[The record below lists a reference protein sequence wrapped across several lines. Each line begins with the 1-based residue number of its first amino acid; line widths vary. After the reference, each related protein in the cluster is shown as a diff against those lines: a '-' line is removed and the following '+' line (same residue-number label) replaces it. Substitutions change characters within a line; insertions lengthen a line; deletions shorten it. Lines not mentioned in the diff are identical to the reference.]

1 MNRILY
7 ADGECDAE
15 HRLVLRDRRAAH
27 ILNVLRAGAGDT
39 LRVGRIDGPVGTACV
54 ETASAGEV
62 RLRVA
67 LDGAAPEPW
76 IDLLLAVPRPK
87 VLGRLWAQLAALG
100 VGRIILINA
109 ARVERCYFD
118 THWLDPAVYTPLLT
132 EGLEQAGATRLPEVR
147 ICRRFKAYVEDEL
160 ARDYAGS
167 PKFLAHPGPA
177 AGTAV
182 AAMSETAQPVVNG
195 AAAAGSGGP
204 PRPLL
209 AIGPE
214 GGWTSYELEQLETRG
229 FMRLSLGPR
238 TLRTDTACIA
248 LLGRL
253 MT

>member
-1 MNRILY
+1 MNRILFEHCER
-7 ADGECDAE
+7 DGQTVA
-15 HRLVLRDRRAAH
+15 LRGRRARH
-27 ILNVLRAGAGDT
+27 IREVLRAKPGDT
-39 LRVGRIDGPVGTACV
+39 LRVGELGGLLGTARV
-54 ETASAGEV
+54 ES
-62 RLRVA
+62 
-67 LDGAAPEPW
+67 LDGDEARLAVVLDQAAPEPW
-76 IDLLLAVPRPK
+76 IDLLLALPRPK

-118 THWLDPAVYTPLLT
+118 THWIDPAVYTPLLT

-147 ICRRFKAYVEDEL
+147 IRRSFKAYVEDEL

-238 TLRTDTACIA
+238 ILRTDTACIA